1 MTCCPYV
8 RPTNNPR
15 HKRRWSGKYMPTV
28 STVTVKSSGGDY
40 TSLAGAEAGEQADLV
55 SADVQLDIEC
65 YAFDDMTRCDFD
77 GWTTDATRYIRVFT
91 PAAERHNGAWDTS
104 AYRLRAG
111 TDFNRAI
118 AISEDYVRLEGI
130 QVEYTGATNTRP
142 AIEVFA
148 AGTSDVR
155 IDTCI
160 VQKGGQSGG
169 QGAIGISTGILTVR
183 NTVVYGGLE
192 RGISCA
198 FGATLNADNCTVAGN
213 GTYGFLNAGTMTLR
227 NCYSGGN
234 TTDDYSGTITMT
246 TCAHSSATVFTGST
260 ASIPHSTDTF
270 VNVTGGSEDYHL
282 AAGSALIDAGTDLS
296 GTFTTDIDGETRSGD
311 WDIGADEYPASVLVV
326 GCGLL
331 ESTKLSRLSLVG

>member
-65 YAFDDMTRCDFD
+65 YAFEDTTRCDFD

-91 PAAERHNGAWDTS
+91 PTAERHNGAWDTS
-104 AYRLRAG
+104 AYRLVVAANSG
-111 TDFNRAI
+111 LATF
-118 AISEDYVRLEGI
+118 EDYIRIEGL
-130 QVEYTGATNTRP
+130 QLSASVTAPFFVGNGL
-142 AIEVFA
+142 
-148 AGTSDVR
+148 GTSDVR
-155 IDTCI
+155 VDSCLIT
-160 VQKGGQSGG
+160 GGQVGVRLGSGT
-169 QGAIGISTGILTVR
+169 INIR
-183 NTVVYGGLE
+183 NTIIFDCGGDGVLASFS
-192 RGISCA
+192 GP
-198 FGATLNADNCTVAGN
+198 TVNLDNCTIAGCGAYGINNVLGTVA
-213 GTYGFLNAGTMTLR
+213 AR
-227 NCYSGGN
+227 NCYADGV
-234 TTDDYSGTITMT
+234 TDAYSGTITKT
-246 TCAHSSATVFTGST
+246 TCAHSSATVFAGST

-282 AAGSALIDAGTDLS
+282 AAGSDLIDAGTDLS

-311 WDIGADEYPASVLVV
+311 WDIGADEFPAATGSPWYYYASQAAAS
-326 GCGLL
+326 LL
-331 ESTKLSRLSLVG
+331 AGAFA